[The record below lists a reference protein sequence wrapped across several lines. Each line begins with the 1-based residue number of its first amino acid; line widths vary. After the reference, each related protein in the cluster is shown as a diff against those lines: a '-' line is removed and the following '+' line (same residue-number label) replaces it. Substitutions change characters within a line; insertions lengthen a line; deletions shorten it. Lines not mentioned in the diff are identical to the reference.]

1 MRLDED
7 FLSDT
12 SRQLA
17 GVLFLA
23 LVTVE
28 TGGLYMLKIV
38 RGRQEMSTQWRSTVG
53 RQLGNPGRRTTQDMR
68 PMTRFLWK
76 RQSRHWVSMPRMAR
90 LAAICALVE
99 EALL

>member
-1 MRLDED
+1 METL
-7 FLSDT
+7 LSDT

-38 RGRQEMSTQWRSTVG
+38 RGRQEVSTQWRSTVG

-68 PMTRFLWK
+68 PMTRSRVLWK
-76 RQSRHWVSMPRMAR
+76 RQSRVASHRV
-90 LAAICALVE
+90 V
-99 EALL
+99 